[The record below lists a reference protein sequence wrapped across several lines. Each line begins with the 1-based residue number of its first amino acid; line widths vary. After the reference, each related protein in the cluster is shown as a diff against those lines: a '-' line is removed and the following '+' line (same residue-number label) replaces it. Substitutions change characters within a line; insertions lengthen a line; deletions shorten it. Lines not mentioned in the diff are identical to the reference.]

1 MDYAEKGGD
10 SQKNVPCCHYP
21 ICIVSFCGPSNAGW
35 EQVKVG
41 VNIKTDDI
49 SLISCG
55 TIQEEIVCR
64 RNSDSVFPRVPARM
78 QDLLIEV

>member
-1 MDYAEKGGD
+1 M
-10 SQKNVPCCHYP
+10 SL
-21 ICIVSFCGPSNAGW
+21 CGPSNAGW

-55 TIQEEIVCR
+55 TIQEKIVCSRNLFEISR
-64 RNSDSVFPRVPARM
+64 RQKSATR
-78 QDLLIEV
+78 